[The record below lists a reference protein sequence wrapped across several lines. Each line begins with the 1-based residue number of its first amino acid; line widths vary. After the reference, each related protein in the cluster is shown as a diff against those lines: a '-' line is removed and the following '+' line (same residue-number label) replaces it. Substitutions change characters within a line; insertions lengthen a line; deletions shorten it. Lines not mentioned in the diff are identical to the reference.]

1 MARQESLILGHR
13 PREQNNSETINS
25 CSCCTAATFDT
36 TAHSPPPTAHRP
48 SPALRT
54 NDKPR
59 KMKKQCAHK
68 LSSRRCPKLHSNGL
82 EAKTKRSGQKES
94 QLTGKAVEKRG
105 GGGVF
110 SKRKMAGAVGLR
122 KTIAHQITAN
132 NKQRVE
138 LALADNCHAHRP
150 NFALSWFGFCFKVPH
165 AVYAI
170 CCHVFAIVCEC
181 M

>member
-1 MARQESLILGHR
+1 MSSVLESENNLNSTGDDVARQESLILGHR

-25 CSCCTAATFDT
+25 CSCCTAANFDT

-105 GGGVF
+105 GGCVF
-110 SKRKMAGAVGLR
+110 KEENGWCSGIKENNGAS
-122 KTIAHQITAN
+122 N
-132 NKQRVE
+132 Y
-138 LALADNCHAHRP
+138 
-150 NFALSWFGFCFKVPH
+150 S
-165 AVYAI
+165 
-170 CCHVFAIVCEC
+170 
-181 M
+181 